1 MAPPVT
7 PDFDGM
13 IPSSFPPGGLARL
26 QARGRVLEPRIGTL
40 QTLLEELDQGVTL
53 VTANARLATALRQAH
68 DRLSLDR
75 GELVWSS
82 PDLLP
87 WSRWLQRCR
96 EEQLLA
102 PGAPPPALLLSDA
115 QELLLWERVI
125 QASAGNVLLQV
136 PATARRAREAAERL
150 LAWRLDDA
158 RLAAAAQ
165 NEDSQAFRTWWRE
178 VRHTC
183 QREHW
188 LLPAQLAD
196 HLFLA
201 PEAPS
206 VPARLLL
213 VGFDELTP
221 QQAHLIER
229 LRSAGCVVEWFAFE
243 ALPAAPLLHV
253 CADAREEALRAARW
267 ARAQLERNPA
277 ARIAIV
283 VPDLQAMRP
292 ALVQALDSVLLPPA
306 LQPQEWQR
314 VRPYNLSLGLPLSD
328 HALVQS
334 AFDGLA
340 LLDRAI
346 ALDSVSRLLRSPF
359 LAGWEE
365 EGAARALLDARLRQR
380 GELQVTL
387 STLHY
392 EARREDRP
400 WHCPGLA
407 TALARLRE
415 SAKGLQGRR
424 SPGAWVEGFSTWL
437 RELGWAQGRS
447 LSSAEYQTRQ
457 AWRELLASLAGLEP
471 LEPRLERAA
480 ALHRLQ
486 RLAAARLFQPE
497 TPDVPL
503 QVLGVLETS
512 GLQFDHLWVMGL
524 HDGVWPAAP
533 RPNPFLPLALQR
545 ELGLPHASAE
555 RELEV
560 ARRTTARLL
569 GSAHEV
575 LVSVPRNEGDR
586 PLRASPLLEGLPLV
600 AVEALELWGEP
611 LWRERLFAARAT
623 ETLTPDPAPPV
634 DALQARGGSAV
645 FKYQAACPFRAFAEL
660 RLGARP
666 LEQAEIGLDAR
677 TRGSLLHRIL
687 EKLWQVLGNQAGL
700 LARAEEELRVLVGEV
715 VAQELERVEQQ
726 HPFTMTPRFREVEA
740 QRLQRLVLDWLALDR
755 NRAPFRAVEPE
766 QEYPVLLGGIEVRIK
781 IDRIDTLEDGRKLL
795 IDYKTGKVEARQ
807 WFGERPEEPQL
818 PLYSA
823 ALTEPVAGLLIAQLQ
838 TGGLGF
844 NGVLEEAGLVPGVKA
859 FSQLKQCREQAD
871 WAALLADWRATLEAL
886 GAAFHD
892 GQAQVDPRDYPNTC
906 QYCTLTPL
914 CRIQEQV
921 TLAPEPEGDGDD

>member
-1 MAPPVT
+1 
-7 PDFDGM
+7 M
-13 IPSSFPPGGLARL
+13 IPSSFPPGASARL
-26 QARGRVLEPRIGTL
+26 QAWGRVLEPRIGTL
-40 QTLLEELDQGVTL
+40 QTLLDELGQGVTL

-68 DRLSLDR
+68 DRQSLVR
-75 GELVWSS
+75 GEVVWLS

-102 PGAPPPALLLSDA
+102 PHAPPPSLLLSDA
-115 QELLLWERVI
+115 QELLLWERVV

-150 LAWRLDDA
+150 LAWRLDEA
-158 RLAAAAQ
+158 RLAAAAH
-165 NEDSQAFRTWWRE
+165 NEDSQAFRSWWRE

-188 LLPAQLAD
+188 LLPAQLPD
-196 HLFLA
+196 CLFLTPGA
-201 PEAPS
+201 SS
-206 VPARLLL
+206 VASRLLL

-221 QQAHLIER
+221 QQEHLIER
-229 LRSAGCVVEWFAFE
+229 LRAAGCVVEWFALE
-243 ALPAAPLLHV
+243 PLSAAPVLHV

-267 ARAQLERNPA
+267 ARARLERNPA
-277 ARIAIV
+277 ARVAIV

-306 LQPQEWQR
+306 LQPHEWQR
-314 VRPYNLSLGLPLSD
+314 VRPYNLSLGVPLSD
-328 HALVQS
+328 HTLVQS

-340 LLDRAI
+340 LQDRAI
-346 ALDSVSRLLRSPF
+346 ALDSISRLLRSPF

-380 GELQVTL
+380 GELQLTL
-387 STLHY
+387 RTLHY
-392 EARREDRP
+392 EVRRDDRP
-400 WHCPGLA
+400 WHCPRLA
-407 TALARLRE
+407 SALARLRE
-415 SAKGLQGRR
+415 SATGLQGRR

-437 RELGWAQGRS
+437 RDLGWAQGRS

-471 LEPRLERAA
+471 LEPRLDRGA

-486 RLAAARLFQPE
+486 RLAATRLFQPE

-600 AVEALELWGEP
+600 TVEALELWREP
-611 LWRERLFAARAT
+611 LWREQLFAARAA
-623 ETLTPDPAPPV
+623 EILAPDPAPPV
-634 DALQARGGSAV
+634 DAVQARGGSSV
-645 FKYQAACPFRAFAEL
+645 FKYQAACP
-660 RLGARP
+660 
-666 LEQAEIGLDAR
+666 
-677 TRGSLLHRIL
+677 
-687 EKLWQVLGNQAGL
+687 
-700 LARAEEELRVLVGEV
+700 
-715 VAQELERVEQQ
+715 
-726 HPFTMTPRFREVEA
+726 
-740 QRLQRLVLDWLALDR
+740 
-755 NRAPFRAVEPE
+755 
-766 QEYPVLLGGIEVRIK
+766 
-781 IDRIDTLEDGRKLL
+781 
-795 IDYKTGKVEARQ
+795 
-807 WFGERPEEPQL
+807 
-818 PLYSA
+818 
-823 ALTEPVAGLLIAQLQ
+823 
-838 TGGLGF
+838 
-844 NGVLEEAGLVPGVKA
+844 
-859 FSQLKQCREQAD
+859 
-871 WAALLADWRATLEAL
+871 
-886 GAAFHD
+886 
-892 GQAQVDPRDYPNTC
+892 
-906 QYCTLTPL
+906 
-914 CRIQEQV
+914 
-921 TLAPEPEGDGDD
+921 